1 MSLAKFGLNS
11 KPIDQ
16 KYEEEPESLMRTF
29 PDDEM
34 EVDFRKPVGAGVDRQ
49 GSIYEELMN
58 IELEKEA
65 QKRKM
70 EEEENQR

>member
-1 MSLAKFGLNS
+1 
-11 KPIDQ
+11 
-16 KYEEEPESLMRTF
+16 MRIF

-34 EVDFRKPVGAGVDRQ
+34 QVDFRKPVGAGVDRQ

-65 QKRKM
+65 QKRKL